1 MRGLTERLR
10 GVLTTGSEPRASASR
25 GDGADAERAAA
36 QQAVRDARIADAL
49 GGDWCTARTHPFL
62 RVERRYAPGHRHG
75 RMPVVDAA
83 PPASGYWPSLPLLMT
98 RPGERA
104 GFDDSGTRSGRLVF
118 LDLETTGLAGGA
130 GTYAFLVGCAW
141 FDGAALR
148 IRQYFLSHIAS
159 ERALL
164 EDVAELARDAAG
176 VVTFNGKT
184 FDIPLIE
191 TRFAMHRL
199 GSAFAELPH
208 VDMLHVA
215 RRLWRRPGEPDDSEN
230 PAEGRGCRLSDLE
243 QVICGH
249 EREGDVPG
257 FEIPAR
263 YFNFVRSGDAGPLE
277 PVFEHN
283 RLDLISLA
291 MLTARAASLLDE
303 GPEGSRD
310 AREAL
315 GLGGLYERAG
325 QLDAARTAY
334 GYAATQVGD
343 AVTRAEALRA
353 GAVLA
358 RRQRRFDEAA
368 QGWQRVLD
376 VRGCPPGI
384 AREATEALAV
394 HHEHRQR
401 DLDRAREFALQS
413 LQYRGT
419 PSRQQAAHHRL
430 ARLDRKLGRP
440 VAPLF

>member
-1 MRGLTERLR
+1 MRALTERLR
-10 GVLTTGSEPRASASR
+10 GVLTPGSALREPAVVSA
-25 GDGADAERAAA
+25 AEAAQAAERHAA
-36 QQAVRDARIADAL
+36 RDARIADAL
-49 GGDWCTARTHPFL
+49 GGDWCTARSHPFL
-62 RVERRYAPGHRHG
+62 RVERRYAAGHRHG
-75 RMPVVDAA
+75 RIPVVDAA
-83 PPASGYWPSLPLLMT
+83 PPASGLWPSLPLLTT
-98 RPGERA
+98 RPADRE
-104 GFDDSGTRSGRLVF
+104 GFTDLGASSSGRLVF

-141 FDGAALR
+141 FDGAAFR
-148 IRQYFLSHIAS
+148 VRQYFLSHVAA

-164 EDVAELARDAAG
+164 EDVAELARGAAG

-184 FDIPLIE
+184 FDVPLIE

-199 GSAFAELPH
+199 QSAFAELPH

-215 RRLWRRPGEPDDSEN
+215 RRLWRRTDDADDSEG
-230 PAEGRGCRLSDLE
+230 AGEGRGCRLSELE

-263 YFNFVRSGDAGPLE
+263 YFNFVRSGDARPLE

-283 RLDLISLA
+283 RLDLLSLA

-303 GPEGSRD
+303 GPDGARD
-310 AREAL
+310 GREAF

-325 QLDAARTAY
+325 RLDSARAAY
-334 GYAATQVGD
+334 GHAAERAADT
-343 AVTRAEALRA
+343 ATRAEALRA
-353 GAVLA
+353 SATLA

-368 QGWQRVLD
+368 QAWQRVLEL
-376 VRGCPPGI
+376 RTCPPAI
-384 AREATEALAV
+384 AREATDALAV

-401 DLDRAREFALQS
+401 DLDRARQFALQS